1 MVVLQV
7 YMAEEEEVEEKEEDD
22 EEEGK
27 EEKEEEKRRRRRKRR
42 EDEETAGVRVTY
54 PGCVHCCTLLTNGTD
69 SIPHVLQLIYE
80 TDNTLCV
87 GHRTKYLARY
97 LQHLRNAGLFP

>member
-1 MVVLQV
+1 MVKKKN
-7 YMAEEEEVEEKEEDD
+7 EK
-22 EEEGK
+22 K
-27 EEKEEEKRRRRRKRR
+27 EKKKKKKRRVRRKKRRRRRRR

-54 PGCVHCCTLLTNGTD
+54 PGCVHCSTLLTNGTD

>member
-1 MVVLQV
+1 MVKKKKN
-7 YMAEEEEVEEKEEDD
+7 EK
-22 EEEGK
+22 K
-27 EEKEEEKRRRRRKRR
+27 EKKKKKKKKRRMRRKKRRRKRR